1 MNIIWQE
8 LKANKKALFFWCV
21 GIFFMAV
28 VGMTKYSASSQD
40 AQALTDIVKQMPASI
55 QALFGLSQLDMSQLA
70 DYFGILF
77 PFNAIIA
84 VLHAGLL
91 GANTIAKEE
100 RDKTSEF
107 LYVKPIS
114 RNRVLSDKLIAILL
128 QLLVLN
134 IVTIIGSFI
143 GVAIFGG
150 GQMITA
156 EIFMFMAAMFGM
168 QLFFAAIGFCLAAS
182 LKNTKLATGIS
193 AIIVVVTYL
202 LSAIISMAGDN
213 LAFLDILTPFK
224 YYDPYTMLHGDF
236 NWMFVV
242 VNALVV
248 IVAIGAGY
256 FFYNRRD
263 FEY

>member
-8 LKANKKALFFWCV
+8 LKANKKALFFWCL
-21 GIFFMAV
+21 GILFMAV

-40 AQALTDIVKQMPASI
+40 AQAMTDIVRELPTSI
-55 QALFGLSQLDMSQLA
+55 QALFGLSQLDMSKLA
-70 DYFGILF
+70 DYYGILF

-91 GANTIAKEE
+91 GANTISKEE

-114 RNRVLSDKLIAILL
+114 RSRVLSDKLVAIFN
-128 QLLVLN
+128 QLIILN
-134 IVTIIGSFI
+134 VVTIIGSFI

-150 GQMITA
+150 GQMITG

-168 QLFFAAIGFCLAAS
+168 QLFFAAIGFGLAAA
-182 LKNTKLATGIS
+182 LKNTKLATSIS
-193 AIIVVVTYL
+193 AIIVIVTYL
-202 LSAIISMAGDN
+202 LSAIVSMAGDN
-213 LAFLDILTPFK
+213 LVFLDILTPFK
-224 YYDPYTMLHGDF
+224 YYDPYTMLYGDF
-236 NWMFVV
+236 NWLYVV
-242 VNALVV
+242 VNAVVV
-248 IVAIGAGY
+248 IVAISIGY
-256 FFYNRRD
+256 FCYNRRD